1 MVFDDLGQGVLN
13 NAYEGESLSC
23 FCVGFCPGSDHQNLP
38 TAPGQISL
46 MTWNIAILITFH
58 TLDIFT
64 CAGRSEGQ
72 VTLVGLT
79 KEQRR

>member
-1 MVFDDLGQGVLN
+1 M
-13 NAYEGESLSC
+13 SLSS
-23 FCVGFCPGSDHQNLP
+23 FCVGFCPGSDHQNSP

-46 MTWNIAILITFH
+46 TTWNIAILITFH

>member
-1 MVFDDLGQGVLN
+1 M
-13 NAYEGESLSC
+13 SLSS
-23 FCVGFCPGSDHQNLP
+23 FCVGFCPGSDHQNSP

-46 MTWNIAILITFH
+46 MTWNIAILIKFHIAILITFH

-64 CAGRSEGQ
+64 YAGRSEGQ